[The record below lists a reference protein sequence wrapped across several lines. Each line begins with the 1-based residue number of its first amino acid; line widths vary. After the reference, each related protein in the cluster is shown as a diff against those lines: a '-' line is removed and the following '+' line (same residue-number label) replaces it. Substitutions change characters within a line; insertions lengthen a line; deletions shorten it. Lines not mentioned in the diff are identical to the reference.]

1 MIDTK
6 FVSPHSMFLNYLRDV
21 AVDLKEN
28 PEKWSIKAEFDF
40 GEIKEDYLYY
50 AILNS
55 TEKTLII
62 EENLYY
68 GDLFE
73 RSTLDGLIITFNRA
87 KRFLT
92 LGTVEIFKEISKKI
106 LEGLSV
112 TGLEE
117 QKYTIFYRHEEKFK
131 EFEPYEQF
139 FNFYKPKTA
148 KDERL
153 LEIYSKFISEDNID
167 NVIDEY
173 PTFIADVIFNMDLH
187 LDSLSVFKEYFSKT
201 NILKSLVAFCEKTD
215 FDRFSIIHYPIK
227 MVELYEYIFESDDVS
242 EDYKNK
248 LKVLFAKSFF
258 EKVVKKKSDDYYFT
272 FGERFTNLFTGSDF
286 EEFRNSHKENIQ
298 LMFEKSLVFLSEIED
313 DVTFN
318 LYNDRSFN
326 CLGAFEFVLLKE
338 KLVFHQKNTK
348 NYNDVVIKSVS
359 NLIEKNDVDN
369 INFIFSIAS
378 YGILNLFSGIGNFET
393 NCKLDECSY
402 RDKTNNF
409 FSELRKAFSSLS
421 KIIPEENQEELKIL
435 QLELDLYQKKF
446 DLFYRLFE

>member
-1 MIDTK
+1 
-6 FVSPHSMFLNYLRDV
+6 MFLNYLRDV

-40 GEIKEDYLYY
+40 GEIKEDY
-50 AILNS
+50 
-55 TEKTLII
+55 
-62 EENLYY
+62 LYY

-258 EKVVKKKSDDYYFT
+258 EKVVKKNSDDYYFT

-298 LMFEKSLVFLSEIED
+298 LMFEKSLVFLSEIE
-313 DVTFN
+313 
-318 LYNDRSFN
+318 DRSFN